1 LSETILA
8 ALIAG
13 ATSSGLCSLVIFLI
27 QRRDKKKG
35 KRSAETEMLLGLGHD
50 RIVYLGGVYVG
61 RGYITQDEYENLH
74 EYLFKPYERL
84 GGNGTASRVMR
95 EVEKLPLRK

>member
-1 LSETILA
+1 MSEIVLA

-35 KRSAETEMLLGLGHD
+35 KRSAESEMLLGLGHD
-50 RIVYLGGVYVG
+50 RIVYLGGTYVK
-61 RGYITQDEYENLH
+61 RGYITQDEYENLYQ
-74 EYLFKPYERL
+74 YLFKPYERL

-95 EVEKLPLRK
+95 EVEKLPIR

>member
-1 LSETILA
+1 M

-13 ATSSGLCSLVIFLI
+13 ATSSGLCSLIIFLI

-50 RIVYLGGVYVG
+50 RIVYLGGTYNK
-61 RGYITQDEYENLH
+61 RGYITQDEYENLYQ
-74 EYLFKPYERL
+74 YLYKPYERL

-95 EVEKLPLRK
+95 EVEKLPIR

>member
-1 LSETILA
+1 MRESILL

-13 ATSSGLCSLVIFLI
+13 ATSSGLCSLIIFLI

-35 KRSAETEMLLGLGHD
+35 KRSAETEVLLGLGHD
-50 RIVYLGGVYVG
+50 RIVYLGGTYVK
-61 RGYITQDEYENLH
+61 RGYITQDEYENLYQ
-74 EYLFKPYERL
+74 YLFKPYERL

-95 EVEKLPLRK
+95 EVEKLPIR

>member
-1 LSETILA
+1 MSESVLA

-13 ATSSGLCSLVIFLI
+13 ATSSGLCSLIIFLI

-50 RIVYLGGVYVG
+50 RIVYLGGTYVK
-61 RGYITQDEYENLH
+61 RGYITQDEYENLYQ
-74 EYLFKPYERL
+74 YLFKPYERL

-95 EVEKLPLRK
+95 EVEKLPIR

>member
-1 LSETILA
+1 MHESVLL

-13 ATSSGLCSLVIFLI
+13 ATSSGLCSLIIFLI

-35 KRSAETEMLLGLGHD
+35 KRSAETEVLLGLGHD
-50 RIVYLGGVYVG
+50 RIVYLGGTYVK
-61 RGYITQDEYENLH
+61 RGYITQDEYENLYQ
-74 EYLFKPYERL
+74 YLFKPYERL

-95 EVEKLPLRK
+95 EVEKLPIR

>member
-1 LSETILA
+1 MSEAILV

-13 ATSSGLCSLVIFLI
+13 ATSSGICSLVIFLI

-35 KRSAETEMLLGLGHD
+35 KRSAESKMILGLGHD
-50 RIVYLGGVYVG
+50 RIVYLGGVYAD

-74 EYLFKPYERL
+74 DYLFVPYEEM

-95 EVEKLPLRK
+95 EVEKLPIRK

>member
-1 LSETILA
+1 
-8 ALIAG
+8 
-13 ATSSGLCSLVIFLI
+13 
-27 QRRDKKKG
+27 
-35 KRSAETEMLLGLGHD
+35 MLLGLGHD

-95 EVEKLPLRK
+95 EVENLPLKK